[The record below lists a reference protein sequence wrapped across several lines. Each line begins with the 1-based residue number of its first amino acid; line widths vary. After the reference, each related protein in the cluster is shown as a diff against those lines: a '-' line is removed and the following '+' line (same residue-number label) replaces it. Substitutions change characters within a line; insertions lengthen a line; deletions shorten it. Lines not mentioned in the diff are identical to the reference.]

1 MILDAELIFAKNAD
15 LKASFTSA
23 AIDLGQKNP
32 DLGMCTPLFLVLY
45 PGDDGVGMGT
55 VTVNLQDSDDG
66 TSFATI
72 LSTGAMKVAGLTQDV
87 ALKFPTSHR
96 RYVRVTTTVTGTV
109 SAFTGTIAIA
119 DNFDVNAGLF
129 RDEVEIGEPDEDA
142 AKIDLTSQVKGI
154 LPVVNGGT
162 GKATAT
168 A

>member
-15 LKASFTSA
+15 LKANFTSA
-23 AIDLGQKNP
+23 SIDLGQTNP
-32 DLGMCTPLFLVLY
+32 DLGVCTPLYLVLV
-45 PGDDGVGMGT
+45 PGKDAAGTGT
-55 VTVNLQDSDDG
+55 VTLNLQDSADNEAF
-66 TSFATI
+66 TTI
-72 LSTGAMKVAGLTQDV
+72 LSTGAVKAVDMTQDV
-87 ALKFPTSHR
+87 ALAFPVSHR
-96 RYVRVTTTVTGTV
+96 RYVRVTTTVGGALTK
-109 SAFTGTIAIA
+109 FTGTIAIT

-129 RDEVEIGEPDEDA
+129 RDEVEIGEPDENA

>member
-15 LKASFTSA
+15 LKANFTSS

-45 PGDDGVGMGT
+45 PGDDGAGT
-55 VTVNLQDSDDG
+55 GTITVNLQDSADG
-66 TSFATI
+66 ASFATI
-72 LSTGAMKVAGLTQDV
+72 ASTGAMKVAGLKQDV
-87 ALKFPTSHR
+87 AIAFPTSHR
-96 RYVRVTTTVTGTV
+96 RYVRVTTIGATV

-129 RDEVEIGEPDEDA
+129 RDEVEIGEPDENA
-142 AKIDLTSQVKGI
+142 SKIDLTSQVKGI

-162 GKATAT
+162 GKATE
-168 A
+168 